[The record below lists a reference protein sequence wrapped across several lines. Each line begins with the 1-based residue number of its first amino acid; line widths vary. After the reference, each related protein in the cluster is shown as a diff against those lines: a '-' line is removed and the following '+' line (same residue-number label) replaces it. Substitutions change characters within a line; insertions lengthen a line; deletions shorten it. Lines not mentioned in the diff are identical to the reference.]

1 MILTPADSVHSAF
14 LKFLE
19 HCCARRGLMS
29 RQITISRLRRGALI
43 SHVLTKGNAIATLIK
58 TFWVIAVLTLTSC
71 AAVRQ
76 FPDDPGANSDAT
88 SSYQQYF
95 NAEWITKYEATP
107 STQRQYLRDTI
118 VINRML
124 AYDVSYQTFKTQ
136 LLTEGNSI
144 NTIGDLIVL
153 ALSGLGAT
161 TGTAATKAALAAASA
176 GIVGAKTAISAD
188 LFYQR
193 TLPALIAQMDAS
205 RATAKAAILNGLSRP
220 DSDYPLV
227 RAFVDLQQLSDAGSM
242 IGAVGTITGDAAAKK
257 NAAEASLTFA
267 RTADYKATL
276 QTRQSLSDLI
286 GKLSDQQVL
295 KLVQRAD
302 AIVASDEKGK
312 AILASFDRAT
322 LLSNAGVAR
331 TALQVAV
338 VEGGGDPATLQRW
351 NAAISAVTASN

>member
-1 MILTPADSVHSAF
+1 LSKNF
-14 LKFLE
+14 
-19 HCCARRGLMS
+19 G
-29 RQITISRLRRGALI
+29 
-43 SHVLTKGNAIATLIK
+43 VL
-58 TFWVIAVLTLTSC
+58 AVLALTSC

-76 FPDDPGANSDAT
+76 FPDDPAANSDAT
-88 SSYQQYF
+88 ASYQQYF
-95 NAEWITKYEATP
+95 NAEWVTKYETAP
-107 STQRQYLRDTI
+107 SAQRQSVRDTI

-124 AYDVSYQTFKTQ
+124 AYDVAYETFKQQ

-161 TGTAATKAALAAASA
+161 TGTATTKAALAAASA
-176 GIVGAKTAISAD
+176 GIVGAKTAISSD

-193 TLPALIAQMDAS
+193 TLPALIAQMDAN

-257 NAAEASLTFA
+257 SAAEASLTFA
-267 RTADYKATL
+267 RTAAYKVTF
-276 QTRQSLSDLI
+276 QTRKSLTDSI
-286 GKLSDQQVL
+286 GKLSDAQIL
-295 KLVQRAD
+295 KLVQKAD
-302 AIVASDEKGK
+302 AIVASDEKAK
-312 AILASFDRAT
+312 AVLASFDRAT
-322 LLSNAGVAR
+322 LLTNAGVAR

-338 VEGGGDPATLQRW
+338 AEGEGRP
-351 NAAISAVTASN
+351 SHASKMDGRDQCGYF